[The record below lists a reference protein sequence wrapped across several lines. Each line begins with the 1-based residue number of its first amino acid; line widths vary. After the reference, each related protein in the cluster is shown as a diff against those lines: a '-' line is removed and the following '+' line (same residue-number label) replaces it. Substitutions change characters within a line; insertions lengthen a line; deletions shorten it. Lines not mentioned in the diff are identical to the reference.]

1 MTIPHP
7 KDPIP
12 TPQDRGLDEVE
23 RLRARVAE
31 LEAQLLAQ
39 AEHANAAIAAAED
52 RAYWLDRWR
61 LDLNALMETPTG
73 RALQRLAVL
82 ARRPVRALRRL
93 RG

>member
-1 MTIPHP
+1 MTTRS
-7 KDPIP
+7 DPEE
-12 TPQDRGLDEVE
+12 LE

-39 AEHANAAIAAAED
+39 AEHANAAIAEAED

-61 LDLNALMETPTG
+61 LDLNALMETPAG

-82 ARRPVRALRRL
+82 VRRPVRALRRL

>member
-1 MTIPHP
+1 MTQV
-7 KDPIP
+7 DAEN
-12 TPQDRGLDEVE
+12 EVE
-23 RLRARVAE
+23 RLRARVVE
-31 LEAQLLAQ
+31 LEAQVLAQ
-39 AEHANAAIAAAED
+39 AERANAAIAAAED

-61 LDLNALMETPTG
+61 LDLNALMATPAG

>member
-1 MTIPHP
+1 MTES
-7 KDPIP
+7 D
-12 TPQDRGLDEVE
+12 TENEVE

-31 LEAQLLAQ
+31 LEAQVLAQ

-61 LDLNALMETPTG
+61 LDLNALMETPAG
-73 RALQRLAVL
+73 RALQRLAAL